1 MPFKVLIANRGEI
14 ALRAIR
20 ACKEL
25 NISTVSVYS
34 EGDKDLKH
42 LKFSDETV
50 CIGPA
55 SPLESYLNTP
65 AILSAAELT
74 QVDGIYPG
82 YGFLA
87 EDSNFAEM
95 CEKSGFKFIGPNS
108 ETIKN
113 MGDKITAKTLAEES
127 GIQIVPGYKDDI
139 PEDPE
144 EFKKIAKNIGYP
156 IMIKATAGGGGRGMR
171 VVESEDDLISS
182 AEITMQEAKNAFGN
196 EKIYLE
202 KFIPNPRH
210 IEIQVVGD
218 GKGHAIHLGT
228 RDCSMQRRHQKIIE
242 EAPAKNIDQDALDQT
257 YEASIKLCKK
267 LKYEGAGT
275 IEFLY
280 ENAEFYFIE
289 MNTRIQVEHPVTEM
303 ITGFDI
309 VKAQL
314 RIALG
319 MEITLQ
325 QESIN
330 FNGHAMECRINAE
343 DPETF
348 QPTKIGKHCLIMAYS
363 HIAHDCIVGDHCI
376 FSNNSTLAGHIS
388 VGNHVILAGMTA
400 VHQFC
405 SIGDHAFVA
414 GGSLVRKDIPPFVK
428 AAREPLSYAGV
439 NSVGLRRRGF
449 DSDKIKEIQ
458 SIYRILYQKNFNN
471 TQATQIIEAEME
483 ASTERDDILQFIRL
497 SQRGIMKGYIQN

>member
-1 MPFKVLIANRGEI
+1 MAFKVLIANRGEI

-50 CIGPA
+50 CIGPS
-55 SPLESYLNTP
+55 SPLESYLNTA

-74 QVDGIYPG
+74 QVNAIYPG

-95 CEKSGFKFIGPNS
+95 CEKSGFKFIGPAS
-108 ETIKN
+108 GTIKS
-113 MGDKITAKTLAEES
+113 MGDKITAKTLAEDA
-127 GIQIVPGYKDDI
+127 GIQIVPGYKEDI
-139 PEDPE
+139 PKNEE
-144 EFKKIAKNIGYP
+144 EFKKIAKDIGYP

-171 VVESEDDLISS
+171 VVEHENDLISH

-202 KFIPNPRH
+202 KFIANPRH
-210 IEIQVVGD
+210 IEVQIVGD

-242 EAPAKNIDQDALDQT
+242 EAPARNINENALNKT
-257 YEASIKLCKK
+257 YEACTNLCKQI
-267 LKYEGAGT
+267 KYEGVGT

-280 ENAEFYFIE
+280 EDGEFYFIE

-303 ITGFDI
+303 ITGFDL

-314 RIALG
+314 RIGLG
-319 MEITLQ
+319 MNITLN
-325 QESIN
+325 QENIQ
-330 FNGHAMECRINAE
+330 FTGHSMECRINAE

-348 QPTKIGKHCLIMAYS
+348 QPSPGKITKMHTPGGFGIRYDS
-363 HIAHDCIVGDHCI
+363 HIYGGYLVPPYYD
-376 FSNNSTLAGHIS
+376 SLLA
-388 VGNHVILAGMTA
+388 
-400 VHQFC
+400 
-405 SIGDHAFVA
+405 
-414 GGSLVRKDIPPFVK
+414 
-428 AAREPLSYAGV
+428 
-439 NSVGLRRRGF
+439 
-449 DSDKIKEIQ
+449 KII
-458 SIYRILYQKNFNN
+458 
-471 TQATQIIEAEME
+471 TQANSRESAIKRMISALDEFFIDGIKTNHSLHQKILH
-483 ASTERDDILQFIRL
+483 DDTFLNNKHTINYLENEFL
-497 SQRGIMKGYIQN
+497 KNVS

>member
-1 MPFKVLIANRGEI
+1 MAFKVLIANRGEI

-50 CIGPA
+50 CIGPS
-55 SPLESYLNTP
+55 SPLESYLNTA

-74 QVDGIYPG
+74 QVNAIYPG

-95 CEKSGFKFIGPNS
+95 CEKSGFKFIGPAS
-108 ETIKN
+108 GTIKS
-113 MGDKITAKTLAEES
+113 MGDKITAKTLAEDA
-127 GIQIVPGYKDDI
+127 GIQIVPGYKEDI
-139 PEDPE
+139 PENEE
-144 EFKKIAKNIGYP
+144 EFKKIAKDIGYP

-171 VVESEDDLISS
+171 VVEHEDDLISH

-202 KFIPNPRH
+202 KFIANPRH
-210 IEIQVVGD
+210 IEVQIVGD

-242 EAPAKNIDQDALDQT
+242 EAPARNINEDALNKT
-257 YEASIKLCKK
+257 YESCTNLCKK
-267 LKYEGAGT
+267 IKYEGVGT

-280 ENAEFYFIE
+280 EDGEFYFIE

-303 ITGFDI
+303 ITGFDL

-319 MEITLQ
+319 MNITLNQ
-325 QESIN
+325 KNIQ
-330 FNGHAMECRINAE
+330 FTGHSMECRINAE

-348 QPTKIGKHCLIMAYS
+348 QPSPGKITKMHTPGGFGIRYDS
-363 HIAHDCIVGDHCI
+363 HIYGGYLVPPYYD
-376 FSNNSTLAGHIS
+376 SLLA
-388 VGNHVILAGMTA
+388 
-400 VHQFC
+400 
-405 SIGDHAFVA
+405 
-414 GGSLVRKDIPPFVK
+414 
-428 AAREPLSYAGV
+428 
-439 NSVGLRRRGF
+439 
-449 DSDKIKEIQ
+449 KII
-458 SIYRILYQKNFNN
+458 
-471 TQATQIIEAEME
+471 TQANSRESAIKRMISALDEFFIDGIKTNHSLHQKILH
-483 ASTERDDILQFIRL
+483 DDTFLNNKHTINYLENEFL
-497 SQRGIMKGYIQN
+497 KNVS

>member
-1 MPFKVLIANRGEI
+1 MSFKVLIANRGEI

-74 QVDGIYPG
+74 QVDAIYPG

-95 CEKSGFKFIGPNS
+95 CEKSGFKFIGPS
-108 ETIKN
+108 SKTIKN
-113 MGDKITAKTLAEES
+113 MGDKITAKTLAEDS
-127 GIQIVPGYKDDI
+127 GIQIVPGYKNDI
-139 PEDPE
+139 PEDSE
-144 EFKKIAKNIGYP
+144 EFKKIAKEIGYP

-171 VVESEDDLISS
+171 VVENEDDLISS

-242 EAPAKNIDQDALDQT
+242 EAPAKNIDKNSLEQT
-257 YEASIKLCKK
+257 YEASINLCKQ

-280 ENAEFYFIE
+280 EDGEFYFIE

-319 MEITLQ
+319 MEISLS

-348 QPTKIGKHCLIMAYS
+348 QPSPGKITKMHIPGGFGIRYDS
-363 HIAHDCIVGDHCI
+363 HIYGGYTVPPYYDSLLAKIITQANSRNSAIKRMISALDEFFIDGIKTNHSLHQRILHDE
-376 FSNNSTLAGHIS
+376 T
-388 VGNHVILAGMTA
+388 
-400 VHQFC
+400 
-405 SIGDHAFVA
+405 FVA
-414 GGSLVRKDIPPFVK
+414 NKHTINYLENEFLK
-428 AAREPLSYAGV
+428 
-439 NSVGLRRRGF
+439 N
-449 DSDKIKEIQ
+449 DS
-458 SIYRILYQKNFNN
+458 
-471 TQATQIIEAEME
+471 
-483 ASTERDDILQFIRL
+483 
-497 SQRGIMKGYIQN
+497 

>member
-1 MPFKVLIANRGEI
+1 MAFKVLIANRGEI

-50 CIGPA
+50 CIGPS
-55 SPLESYLNTP
+55 SPLESYLNTA

-74 QVDGIYPG
+74 QVNAIYPG

-95 CEKSGFKFIGPNS
+95 CEKSGFKFIGPAS
-108 ETIKN
+108 GTIKS
-113 MGDKITAKTLAEES
+113 MGDKITAKTLAEDA
-127 GIQIVPGYKDDI
+127 GIQIVPGYKEDI
-139 PEDPE
+139 PKNEE
-144 EFKKIAKNIGYP
+144 EFKKIAKGIGYP

-171 VVESEDDLISS
+171 VVENEDDLISH

-202 KFIPNPRH
+202 KFIANPRH
-210 IEIQVVGD
+210 IEVQIVGD

-242 EAPAKNIDQDALDQT
+242 EAPARNINENALNKT
-257 YEASIKLCKK
+257 YEACTNLCKK
-267 LKYEGAGT
+267 IKYEGVGT

-280 ENAEFYFIE
+280 EDGEFYFIE

-303 ITGFDI
+303 ITGFDL

-319 MEITLQ
+319 MNITLN
-325 QESIN
+325 QENIQ
-330 FNGHAMECRINAE
+330 FTGHSMECRINAE
-343 DPETF
+343 DPKTF
-348 QPTKIGKHCLIMAYS
+348 QPSPGKITKMHTPGGFGIRYDS
-363 HIAHDCIVGDHCI
+363 HIYGGYLVPPYYD
-376 FSNNSTLAGHIS
+376 SLLA
-388 VGNHVILAGMTA
+388 
-400 VHQFC
+400 
-405 SIGDHAFVA
+405 
-414 GGSLVRKDIPPFVK
+414 
-428 AAREPLSYAGV
+428 
-439 NSVGLRRRGF
+439 
-449 DSDKIKEIQ
+449 KII
-458 SIYRILYQKNFNN
+458 
-471 TQATQIIEAEME
+471 TQANSRESAIKRMISALDEFFIDGIKTNHSLHQKILH
-483 ASTERDDILQFIRL
+483 DDTFLNNKHTINYLENEFL
-497 SQRGIMKGYIQN
+497 KNVS

>member
-50 CIGPA
+50 CIGPS
-55 SPLESYLNTP
+55 SPLESYLNTA

-74 QVDGIYPG
+74 QVNAIYPG

-95 CEKSGFKFIGPNS
+95 CEKSGFKFIGPAS

-113 MGDKITAKTLAEES
+113 MGDKITAKTLAEDA
-127 GIQIVPGYKDDI
+127 GIQIVPGYKEDI
-139 PEDPE
+139 PKNEE
-144 EFKKIAKNIGYP
+144 EFKKIARDIGYP

-171 VVESEDDLISS
+171 VVEHEDDLISH

-202 KFIPNPRH
+202 KFIGNPRH
-210 IEIQVVGD
+210 IEVQIVGD

-242 EAPAKNIDQDALDQT
+242 EAPARNINEEALNKT
-257 YEASIKLCKK
+257 YEACTNLCKK
-267 LKYEGAGT
+267 IKYEGVGT

-280 ENAEFYFIE
+280 EDGEFYFIE

-303 ITGFDI
+303 ITGFDL

-314 RIALG
+314 RIALD
-319 MEITLQ
+319 MNITLN
-325 QESIN
+325 QENIR
-330 FNGHAMECRINAE
+330 FTGHSMECRINAE

-348 QPTKIGKHCLIMAYS
+348 QPSPGKITKMHTPGGFGIRYDS
-363 HIAHDCIVGDHCI
+363 HIYGGYMVPPYYD
-376 FSNNSTLAGHIS
+376 SLLA
-388 VGNHVILAGMTA
+388 
-400 VHQFC
+400 
-405 SIGDHAFVA
+405 
-414 GGSLVRKDIPPFVK
+414 
-428 AAREPLSYAGV
+428 
-439 NSVGLRRRGF
+439 
-449 DSDKIKEIQ
+449 KII
-458 SIYRILYQKNFNN
+458 
-471 TQATQIIEAEME
+471 TQANTRESAIKRMISALDEFFIDGIKTNHSLHQKILHDDTFLNNKHTINYLENEFLKN
-483 ASTERDDILQFIRL
+483 AS
-497 SQRGIMKGYIQN
+497 

>member
-50 CIGPA
+50 CIGPS
-55 SPLESYLNTP
+55 SPLESYLNTA

-74 QVDGIYPG
+74 QVNAIYPG

-95 CEKSGFKFIGPNS
+95 CEKSGFKFIGPAS

-113 MGDKITAKTLAEES
+113 MGDKITAKTLAEDA
-127 GIQIVPGYKDDI
+127 GIQIVPGYKEDI
-139 PEDPE
+139 PKNEE
-144 EFKKIAKNIGYP
+144 EFKKIARDIGYP

-171 VVESEDDLISS
+171 VVEHEDDLISH

-202 KFIPNPRH
+202 KFIGNPRH
-210 IEIQVVGD
+210 IEVQIVGD

-242 EAPAKNIDQDALDQT
+242 EAPARNINEDALNKT
-257 YEASIKLCKK
+257 YEACTNLCKK
-267 LKYEGAGT
+267 IKYEGVGT

-280 ENAEFYFIE
+280 EDGEFYFIE

-303 ITGFDI
+303 ITGFDL

-314 RIALG
+314 RIALD
-319 MEITLQ
+319 MNITLN
-325 QESIN
+325 QENIQ
-330 FNGHAMECRINAE
+330 FTGHSMECRINAE

-348 QPTKIGKHCLIMAYS
+348 QPSPGKITKMHTPGGFGIRYDS
-363 HIAHDCIVGDHCI
+363 HIYGGYVVPPYYD
-376 FSNNSTLAGHIS
+376 SLLA
-388 VGNHVILAGMTA
+388 
-400 VHQFC
+400 
-405 SIGDHAFVA
+405 
-414 GGSLVRKDIPPFVK
+414 
-428 AAREPLSYAGV
+428 
-439 NSVGLRRRGF
+439 
-449 DSDKIKEIQ
+449 KII
-458 SIYRILYQKNFNN
+458 
-471 TQATQIIEAEME
+471 TQANSRESAIKRMISALDEFFIDGIKTNHSLHQKILHDDTFLNNKHTINYLENEFLKN
-483 ASTERDDILQFIRL
+483 AS
-497 SQRGIMKGYIQN
+497 

>member
-74 QVDGIYPG
+74 QVDAIYPG

-95 CEKSGFKFIGPNS
+95 CQKSGFKFIGPS
-108 ETIKN
+108 PETIKS
-113 MGDKITAKTLAEES
+113 MGDKITAKTLAENS
-127 GIQIVPGYKDDI
+127 GIQIVPGYKEDI
-139 PEDPE
+139 PDDEE
-144 EFKKIAKNIGYP
+144 EFKSIAKNIGYP

-171 VVESEDDLISS
+171 VVESEEDLISS
-182 AEITMQEAKNAFGN
+182 AEITMQEAKIAFGN

-202 KFIPNPRH
+202 KFIANPRH

-242 EAPAKNIDQDALDQT
+242 EAPAQNIDENSLNQT
-257 YEASIKLCKK
+257 YEACINLCKK
-267 LKYEGAGT
+267 IKYEGAGT

-280 ENAEFYFIE
+280 EDGQFYFIE

-319 MEITLQ
+319 LDIKLDQ
-325 QESIN
+325 NSIK
-330 FNGHAMECRINAE
+330 FFGHAVECRINAE

-348 QPTKIGKHCLIMAYS
+348 QPSPGKITKMHIPGGFGIRYDS
-363 HIAHDCIVGDHCI
+363 HIYGGYIVPPYYDSLLAKI
-376 FSNNSTLAGHIS
+376 ITLANTRNSAIKRMIS
-388 VGNHVILAGMTA
+388 ALDEFFIEGIKTNHPL
-400 VHQFC
+400 HQKLMH
-405 SIGDHAFVA
+405 DDTFVNNEHTINY
-414 GGSLVRKDIPPFVK
+414 LETEFLK
-428 AAREPLSYAGV
+428 
-439 NSVGLRRRGF
+439 N
-449 DSDKIKEIQ
+449 DS
-458 SIYRILYQKNFNN
+458 
-471 TQATQIIEAEME
+471 
-483 ASTERDDILQFIRL
+483 
-497 SQRGIMKGYIQN
+497 

>member
-50 CIGPA
+50 CIGPS
-55 SPLESYLNTP
+55 SPLESYLNTA

-74 QVDGIYPG
+74 QVNAIYPG

-95 CEKSGFKFIGPNS
+95 CEKSGFKFIGPAS

-113 MGDKITAKTLAEES
+113 MGDKITAKTLAEDA
-127 GIQIVPGYKDDI
+127 GIQIVPGYKEDI
-139 PEDPE
+139 PKNEE
-144 EFKKIAKNIGYP
+144 EFKKIARDIGYP

-171 VVESEDDLISS
+171 VVEHEDDLISH

-202 KFIPNPRH
+202 KFIGNPRH
-210 IEIQVVGD
+210 IEVQIVGD

-242 EAPAKNIDQDALDQT
+242 EAPARNINEDALNKT
-257 YEASIKLCKK
+257 YEACTNLCKK
-267 LKYEGAGT
+267 IKYEGVGT

-280 ENAEFYFIE
+280 EDGEFYFIE

-303 ITGFDI
+303 ITGFDL

-314 RIALG
+314 RIALD
-319 MEITLQ
+319 MNITLNQ
-325 QESIN
+325 KNIQ
-330 FNGHAMECRINAE
+330 FTGHSMECRINAE

-348 QPTKIGKHCLIMAYS
+348 QPSPGKITKMHTPGGFGIRYDS
-363 HIAHDCIVGDHCI
+363 HIYGGYVVPPYYD
-376 FSNNSTLAGHIS
+376 SLLA
-388 VGNHVILAGMTA
+388 
-400 VHQFC
+400 
-405 SIGDHAFVA
+405 
-414 GGSLVRKDIPPFVK
+414 
-428 AAREPLSYAGV
+428 
-439 NSVGLRRRGF
+439 
-449 DSDKIKEIQ
+449 KII
-458 SIYRILYQKNFNN
+458 
-471 TQATQIIEAEME
+471 TQANSRESAIKRMISALDEFFIDGIKTNHSLHQKILH
-483 ASTERDDILQFIRL
+483 DDTFLKNKHTINYLENEFL
-497 SQRGIMKGYIQN
+497 KNVS

>member
-50 CIGPA
+50 CIGPS
-55 SPLESYLNTP
+55 SPLESYLNTA

-74 QVDGIYPG
+74 QVNAIYPG

-95 CEKSGFKFIGPNS
+95 CEKSGFKFIGPAS
-108 ETIKN
+108 GTIES
-113 MGDKITAKTLAEES
+113 MGDKITAKTLAEDA
-127 GIQIVPGYKDDI
+127 GIQIVPGYKEDI
-139 PEDPE
+139 PKNEE
-144 EFKKIAKNIGYP
+144 EFKKIARDIGYP

-171 VVESEDDLISS
+171 VVEHEDDLISH

-202 KFIPNPRH
+202 KFIGNPRH
-210 IEIQVVGD
+210 IEVQIVGD

-242 EAPAKNIDQDALDQT
+242 EAPARNINEDALNKT
-257 YEASIKLCKK
+257 YEACTNLCKK
-267 LKYEGAGT
+267 IKYEGVGT

-280 ENAEFYFIE
+280 EDGEFYFIE

-303 ITGFDI
+303 ITGFDL

-314 RIALG
+314 RIALD
-319 MEITLQ
+319 MNITLNQ
-325 QESIN
+325 KNIQ
-330 FNGHAMECRINAE
+330 FTGHSMECRINAE

-348 QPTKIGKHCLIMAYS
+348 QPSPGKITKMHTPGGFGIRYDS
-363 HIAHDCIVGDHCI
+363 HIYGGYVVPPYYD
-376 FSNNSTLAGHIS
+376 SLLA
-388 VGNHVILAGMTA
+388 
-400 VHQFC
+400 
-405 SIGDHAFVA
+405 
-414 GGSLVRKDIPPFVK
+414 
-428 AAREPLSYAGV
+428 
-439 NSVGLRRRGF
+439 
-449 DSDKIKEIQ
+449 KII
-458 SIYRILYQKNFNN
+458 
-471 TQATQIIEAEME
+471 TQANSRESAIKRMISALDEFFIDGIKTNHSLHQKILH
-483 ASTERDDILQFIRL
+483 DDTFLKNKHTINYLENEFL
-497 SQRGIMKGYIQN
+497 KNVS

>member
-1 MPFKVLIANRGEI
+1 MSFKVLIANRGEI

-74 QVDGIYPG
+74 QVDAIYPG

-95 CEKSGFKFIGPNS
+95 CEKSGFKFIGPSS

-113 MGDKITAKTLAEES
+113 MGDKITAKTLAEGS
-127 GIQIVPGYKDDI
+127 GIQIVPGYKNDI
-139 PEDPE
+139 PEDPK
-144 EFKKIAKNIGYP
+144 EFKKIAKEIGYP

-171 VVESEDDLISS
+171 VVENEDDLISS

-242 EAPAKNIDQDALDQT
+242 EAPAKNIDKNALEQT
-257 YEASIKLCKK
+257 YEASINLCKK

-280 ENAEFYFIE
+280 EDGEFYFIE

-319 MEITLQ
+319 MEISLS

-348 QPTKIGKHCLIMAYS
+348 QPSPGKITKMHTPGGFGIRYDS
-363 HIAHDCIVGDHCI
+363 HIYGGYTVPPYYDSLLAKIITQANSRNSAIKRMISALDEFFIDGIKTNHSLHQRILHDE
-376 FSNNSTLAGHIS
+376 T
-388 VGNHVILAGMTA
+388 
-400 VHQFC
+400 
-405 SIGDHAFVA
+405 FVA
-414 GGSLVRKDIPPFVK
+414 NKHTINYLENEFLK
-428 AAREPLSYAGV
+428 
-439 NSVGLRRRGF
+439 N
-449 DSDKIKEIQ
+449 DS
-458 SIYRILYQKNFNN
+458 
-471 TQATQIIEAEME
+471 
-483 ASTERDDILQFIRL
+483 
-497 SQRGIMKGYIQN
+497 